1 MINEIKKMVTG
12 VAIAAS
18 MVCGIPNL
26 ANADSVEV
34 MAGNESTTLDTK
46 ISANVAPR
54 TNLFLRGRTSV
65 DYESDNVNYFGLADL
80 SVNLV
85 DGLDA
90 VAEAQFIP
98 GVEVVPRLG
107 LGYFK
112 KVEDFSV
119 YALATAGLSG
129 ENVDAEFFANL
140 RYAPELTDDLELV
153 LNLENVT
160 NVGEQG
166 HNFSVQRL
174 RTGLG
179 VDNYEIGV
187 AADLTEA
194 SGEVTSNIGGYAAIK
209 F

>member
-1 MINEIKKMVTG
+1 MINKIKKLVTG

-18 MVCGIPNL
+18 MICGTQSV
-26 ANADSVEV
+26 ANASGSVEV
-34 MAGNESTTLDTK
+34 MAGDKSTTLDTK
-46 ISANVAPR
+46 VMTNVAPR

-65 DYESDNVNYFGLADL
+65 DYQGKVGYFGLADL
-80 SVNLV
+80 NVNLV

-98 GVEVVPRLG
+98 SVGVIPRLG

-112 KVEDFSV
+112 KVDDFSV
-119 YALATAGLSG
+119 YSLATAGFNG
-129 ENVDAEFFANL
+129 EDVDAEFLANL
-140 RYAPELTDDLELV
+140 RYKPQLTDDLDLV

-179 VDNYEIGV
+179 HNNYEFGV

-194 SGEVTSNIGGYAAIK
+194 GGEDTPNVGGYAK
-209 F
+209 LSF

>member
-1 MINEIKKMVTG
+1 MINKIKKMVAG

-18 MVCGIPNL
+18 MVCGTPSV
-26 ANADSVEV
+26 ANAGGSVEV
-34 MAGNESTTLDTK
+34 MAGDKNTTLDTK
-46 ISANVAPR
+46 VMADVAPR
-54 TNLFLRGRTSV
+54 TKLFLRGRTSV
-65 DYESDNVNYFGLADL
+65 DYQGEVSYFGLADL
-80 SVNLV
+80 NVNLV

-98 GVEVVPRLG
+98 GVGVVPRLG

-112 KVEDFSV
+112 KVDDFSV
-119 YALATAGLSG
+119 YGLATAGFNG
-129 ENVDAEFFANL
+129 EDVDAEFLVNL
-140 RYAPELTDDLELV
+140 IYKPQLTEDLNLV

-160 NVGEQG
+160 NIGEQG

-179 VDNYEIGV
+179 IDNYEFGV

-194 SGEVTSNIGGYAAIK
+194 GGEVTPNVGGYAK
-209 F
+209 LSF

>member
-1 MINEIKKMVTG
+1 MINKIKKMVAG

-18 MVCGIPNL
+18 MMGGMPSV
-26 ANADSVEV
+26 ANAGGSVEV
-34 MAGNESTTLDTK
+34 MAGDKSTTLDTK
-46 ISANVAPR
+46 VMTKVAPR

-65 DYESDNVNYFGLADL
+65 DYQGEVGYFGLADL

-98 GVEVVPRLG
+98 GVGVVPRLG

-112 KVEDFSV
+112 KVDDFSV
-119 YALATAGLSG
+119 YGLATAGLNG
-129 ENVDAEFFANL
+129 ENVDAEFVANL
-140 RYAPELTDDLELV
+140 RYAPQLTDDLNLV

-174 RTGLG
+174 RTGLEH
-179 VDNYEIGV
+179 DNYEFGL

-194 SGEVTSNIGGYAAIK
+194 GGEVTPNVGGYAAIK

>member
-1 MINEIKKMVTG
+1 MKNKFKKIVAG

-18 MVCGIPNL
+18 MVCGVPNM
-26 ANADSVEV
+26 ANAGNSAEV
-34 MAGNESTTLDTK
+34 MVGNKSTTLDIKVTTD
-46 ISANVAPR
+46 VAPR

-65 DYESDNVNYFGLADL
+65 DYQGEVSYFGLADL

-98 GVEVVPRLG
+98 DVGVIPRLG

-112 KVEDFSV
+112 KAGDFSV
-119 YALATAGLSG
+119 YGLVTAGLNG
-129 ENVDAEFFANL
+129 ENVDAEILANI
-140 RYAPELTDDLELV
+140 RYAPKLTDNLDLV
-153 LNLENVT
+153 LNLENIT

-179 VDNYEIGV
+179 VDNYEVGV
-187 AADLTEA
+187 AADFTEA
-194 SGEVTSNIGGYAAIK
+194 GGEVTSNVGVYAAIK

>member
-1 MINEIKKMVTG
+1 MINKIKKMVAG
-12 VAIAAS
+12 VAIAAL
-18 MVCGIPNL
+18 MVCGTPSV
-26 ANADSVEV
+26 ANAGGSVEV
-34 MAGNESTTLDTK
+34 MAGDKSTTLDTK
-46 ISANVAPR
+46 VRTNVAPR

-65 DYESDNVNYFGLADL
+65 DYQGEVGYFGLADL

-98 GVEVVPRLG
+98 GVGVVPRLG

-112 KVEDFSV
+112 KVDDFSV
-119 YALATAGLSG
+119 YGLATAGLNG
-129 ENVDAEFFANL
+129 ENVDAEFVANL
-140 RYAPELTDDLELV
+140 RYAPQLTDDFNLV

-179 VDNYEIGV
+179 HDNYEFGV
-187 AADLTEA
+187 AVDITEA
-194 SGEVTSNIGGYAAIK
+194 GGEVTPNVGGYAAIK

>member
-1 MINEIKKMVTG
+1 MINKIKKLVTG

-18 MVCGIPNL
+18 MICGTQSV
-26 ANADSVEV
+26 ANASGSVEV
-34 MAGNESTTLDTK
+34 MAGDKSTTLDTK
-46 ISANVAPR
+46 VMTNVAPR

-65 DYESDNVNYFGLADL
+65 DYQGKVGYFGLADL
-80 SVNLV
+80 NVNLV

-98 GVEVVPRLG
+98 SVGVIPRLG

-112 KVEDFSV
+112 KVDDFSV
-119 YALATAGLSG
+119 YSLATAGFNG
-129 ENVDAEFFANL
+129 EDVDAEFLANL
-140 RYAPELTDDLELV
+140 RYKPQLTDDLDLV

-179 VDNYEIGV
+179 HNNYEFGV

-194 SGEVTSNIGGYAAIK
+194 GGEVTPNVGGYAK
-209 F
+209 LSF